1 MKLSDVKGV
10 FKARVEVGDF
20 FGVEKADA
28 WIEVREPTQEEI
40 LSATLAKSKDATGM
54 MIEIVGECISDH
66 NFENEAGEFAKIEE
80 VLDVLKAKGFMF
92 MRVFHAWEVGFPLAS
107 TTAGKSDS

>member
-10 FKARVEVGDF
+10 FKARIEVGDF

-40 LSATLAKSKDATGM
+40 LSASLAKAADATGL
-54 MIEIVGECISDH
+54 MIDIVGKCISDH
-66 NFENEAGEFAKIEE
+66 NFENDDGTFSTVEQVLE
-80 VLDVLKAKGFMF
+80 VMRVKGFMF
-92 MRVFHAWEVGFPLAS
+92 MRVFHAWEAGFPLESA
-107 TTAGKSDS
+107 TAGKSDS